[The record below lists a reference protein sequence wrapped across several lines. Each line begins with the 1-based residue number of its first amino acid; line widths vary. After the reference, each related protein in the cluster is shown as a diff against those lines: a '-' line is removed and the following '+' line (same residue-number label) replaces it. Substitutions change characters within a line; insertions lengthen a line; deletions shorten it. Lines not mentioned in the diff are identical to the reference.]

1 MCEQIVTVTELIGL
15 KSIPVPI
22 HMGTTVEEVLIVIC
36 RELKISP
43 IARHLFGL
51 RYNSSQWMSLST
63 KLWGFRVSSFEL
75 RIRYKFPDLSKV
87 LTLDKLTFNYYFF
100 QVRNDLISYKINEV
114 SYEKHKD
121 SLLGLSVV
129 DMYRVMLESGKTKEV
144 MLNDYKKYIPK
155 ELINYHKFF
164 LKKPIKD
171 KLAKLEQSEKRDL
184 YVIKQMYLQQ
194 FEEMVPNY
202 MIESYKA
209 KMDEGGIEKD
219 ITVMIHPFHKQLPG
233 VQFQYTGKDEWNHLC
248 SFEDLCCISLHPD
261 GKAEISRKTGIPIY
275 IRMNNNSLVSF
286 ITLLD
291 GYYRLSVKWT
301 FNLCKDFITPTL
313 HLLQNMKCHGPVGQ
327 SFSFKKLEEKRK
339 SKMGCFI
346 LRQCEHNY
354 DNFFIDVC
362 HQSRKK
368 VSYKIELRGEGHFW
382 FSGDEESYSSI
393 PELISKFRSSS
404 CKIPMLECIPPSE
417 YDVSQLLLCRIEDI
431 VAKDGKD
438 VISSDQLI
446 PQIINLK
453 HLHLYPDKVLEGR
466 WGLTQMRKYVWKT
479 KHFKLD
485 VAVKSLKPSLQEQY
499 LQDFLD
505 LIGRW
510 ATLRSSAVVRLLGV
524 TLARDV
530 SMVTE
535 FYSLGPL
542 DFYLQ
547 KHKNDLEEVDLVEAA
562 TYIASALWHME
573 GEGIVHGYLRCH
585 KILVTAH
592 TENTFS
598 VKVADPGIHNTF
610 SEHDWHWIPPE
621 LYDNPREVLKNT
633 SADVWAFG
641 TTLWQLFSYGLQ
653 PSVSSSIKAFYKRGA
668 RLPKPLKCSRELFTI
683 INECWIMDP
692 DQRKKPQAAMR
703 DINQLLYQVHNARRS
718 HAYTAARPP
727 TVNVDSIETLNE
739 ISSMALDYNSG
750 ITSVQTT
757 VSFVDDTQ
765 FDLSSLPSDSPL
777 KPLLPKRFMDCE
789 NFSPHFSNICNLG
802 LTTDSSSIGS
812 STSSVQSN
820 MLNEYHIVIQGTIGK
835 GFYGEVYKGFIEYP
849 DTSEVQYVA
858 VKKLIT
864 DSSTY
869 IADFEREISIM
880 KSLKHRNIVEMIT
893 ATQHPEVRLIME
905 YVPHGSLKCYL
916 NTNKSQL
923 RIKDHLLRYALD
935 VAEGMAYLGQKK
947 IVHRDLAAR
956 NVLVANEFHVKIS
969 DFGLAQKMEPSNY
982 YMLKTPR
989 ELPVGW
995 YAPESLRDGKFSN
1008 LSDVWSYGVL
1018 LYEMFSFG
1026 GDPNILTEGSDPKLL
1041 LQVLE
1046 SGARLG
1052 CPERCPCEVYNVLM
1066 RPCWTL
1072 EAKKRPS
1079 FLDITNIINKLS
1091 ANL

>member
-1 MCEQIVTVTELIGL
+1 MLDQIIEIFRL
-15 KSIPVPI
+15 
-22 HMGTTVEEVLIVIC
+22 
-36 RELKISP
+36 
-43 IARHLFGL
+43 L
-51 RYNSSQWMSLST
+51 RLH
-63 KLWGFRVSSFEL
+63 
-75 RIRYKFPDLSKV
+75 
-87 LTLDKLTFNYYFF
+87 TL
-100 QVRNDLISYKINEV
+100 
-114 SYEKHKD
+114 
-121 SLLGLSVV
+121 
-129 DMYRVMLESGKTKEV
+129 
-144 MLNDYKKYIPK
+144 
-155 ELINYHKFF
+155 
-164 LKKPIKD
+164 
-171 KLAKLEQSEKRDL
+171 
-184 YVIKQMYLQQ
+184 
-194 FEEMVPNY
+194 
-202 MIESYKA
+202 
-209 KMDEGGIEKD
+209 
-219 ITVMIHPFHKQLPG
+219 
-233 VQFQYTGKDEWNHLC
+233 
-248 SFEDLCCISLHPD
+248 
-261 GKAEISRKTGIPIY
+261 
-275 IRMNNNSLVSF
+275 
-286 ITLLD
+286 
-291 GYYRLSVKWT
+291 
-301 FNLCKDFITPTL
+301 
-313 HLLQNMKCHGPVGQ
+313 
-327 SFSFKKLEEKRK
+327 
-339 SKMGCFI
+339 
-346 LRQCEHNY
+346 
-354 DNFFIDVC
+354 
-362 HQSRKK
+362 KK

-610 SEHDWHWIPPE
+610 SEHE
-621 LYDNPREVLKNT
+621 Y
-633 SADVWAFG
+633 
-641 TTLWQLFSYGLQ
+641 
-653 PSVSSSIKAFYKRGA
+653 FYKRGA

-777 KPLLPKRFMDCE
+777 KPLLPKVKRFMDCE

-880 KSLKHRNIVEMIT
+880 KV
-893 ATQHPEVRLIME
+893 
-905 YVPHGSLKCYL
+905 
-916 NTNKSQL
+916 
-923 RIKDHLLRYALD
+923 
-935 VAEGMAYLGQKK
+935 
-947 IVHRDLAAR
+947 
-956 NVLVANEFHVKIS
+956 
-969 DFGLAQKMEPSNY
+969 
-982 YMLKTPR
+982 
-989 ELPVGW
+989 
-995 YAPESLRDGKFSN
+995 
-1008 LSDVWSYGVL
+1008 
-1018 LYEMFSFG
+1018 
-1026 GDPNILTEGSDPKLL
+1026 
-1041 LQVLE
+1041 
-1046 SGARLG
+1046 
-1052 CPERCPCEVYNVLM
+1052 
-1066 RPCWTL
+1066 
-1072 EAKKRPS
+1072 
-1079 FLDITNIINKLS
+1079 NIIG
-1091 ANL
+1091 